1 MKGKVKN
8 MFKRKKFNGKVIG
21 ATHMEGLPVSENTDI
36 IVRLNDELLNLI
48 VVPTKQEFEINI
60 SKITSIES
68 KTEVEIQQI
77 ISQSAPGM
85 IIGAAAFGLLGAMV
99 GGRVKSK
106 EKKILDHFIII
117 DYFSDE
123 DKTIILKTNDGLGAK
138 QLKTYFQSLKPQQ
151 STSKVQL

>member
-1 MKGKVKN
+1 

-21 ATHMEGLPVSENTDI
+21 ATSMEGLPVSENTDL
-36 IVRLNDELLNLI
+36 IVKLNDEVLNLM

-60 SKITSIES
+60 SKISSIES

-106 EKKILDHFIII
+106 EKKIMDHFIII
-117 DYFSDE
+117 DYVSDE
-123 DKTIILKTNDGLGAK
+123 AKTIILKTNDGTGAK
-138 QLKTYFQSLKPQQ
+138 QLETYFKSLNLH
-151 STSKVQL
+151 STPLKVEL